1 MPGFIPVRSRVRFD
15 LSNLLFIA
23 SLLCMCLAEAFIIR
37 GVWFVGASAIR
48 PHHRIDLPLLVW
60 TPALGEF
67 MLLRTLRRHTK
78 DGELSPALAVKLSSG
93 LGCLMLIAYLLIT
106 RFAQITFR

>member
-1 MPGFIPVRSRVRFD
+1 MPGFLPVRSRVSFD
-15 LSNLLFIA
+15 LSNVVFIA

-37 GVWFVGASAIR
+37 GLWFSPTTP
-48 PHHRIDLPLLVW
+48 PHHHRFDLPLLVW

-67 MLLRTLRRHTK
+67 FLLQTLRKHMK
-78 DGELSPALAVKLSSG
+78 EGCVSPAIAAKLSTE
-93 LGCLMLIAYLLIT
+93 LACLLLVAYLLIA